1 MESNFGYFGFEP
13 RLRRRMSEA
22 KFQLIQHLTKRIK
35 DGTFWI

>member
-35 DGTFWI
+35 DGTF